1 MNKKFFTLLGAV
13 ALTSSVMAQG
23 SSTPEYVENGKYYQ
37 LAMDYSYLI
46 SRGDSVA
53 LTNADDPYM
62 TDETMASDSLLW
74 KVTVTKQAVS
84 GAYNYSFVNK
94 ATNKSLTID
103 GESVFA
109 ATAGQVE
116 AAEDTDMSSLAPNAL
131 YYFIEND
138 KEKFWVGAKN
148 WGNNIA
154 SVVNV
159 KEEPTTSKFRAIK
172 VGERFMTVADLNEK
186 TTYSM
191 DLLSEIEG
199 VEDGSYFF
207 NAIANSEMY
216 SHRFYKR

>member
-13 ALTSSVMAQG
+13 ALCSSAMAQG
-23 SSTPEYVENGKYYQ
+23 GTTAKEYVEDGKYYQ

-53 LTNADDPYM
+53 LTNANDPYK

-116 AAEDTDMSSLAPNAL
+116 AAENTDMSSLAANAL

-138 KEKFWVGAKN
+138 KEKFWVGAFIWNMIKPHF
-148 WGNNIA
+148 W
-154 SVVNV
+154 SVLIV
-159 KEEPTTSKFRAIK
+159 R
-172 VGERFMTVADLNEK
+172 
-186 TTYSM
+186 
-191 DLLSEIEG
+191 
-199 VEDGSYFF
+199 
-207 NAIANSEMY
+207 
-216 SHRFYKR
+216 

>member
-1 MNKKFFTLLGAV
+1 
-13 ALTSSVMAQG
+13 
-23 SSTPEYVENGKYYQ
+23 
-37 LAMDYSYLI
+37 MDYSYLI

-62 TDETMASDSLLW
+62 TDETLASDSLLW

-109 ATAGQVE
+109 ATAKQIQAV
-116 AAEDTDMSSLAPNAL
+116 DNTDMTSVAENAL

-138 KEKFWVGAKN
+138 KEKFWVGTKD
-148 WGNNIA
+148 WGNGIL

-159 KEEPTTSKFRAIK
+159 KDCLLYTSRC
-172 VGERFMTVADLNEK
+172 V
-186 TTYSM
+186 
-191 DLLSEIEG
+191 
-199 VEDGSYFF
+199 
-207 NAIANSEMY
+207 
-216 SHRFYKR
+216 